1 MKLILKLKWIFVI
14 LIITSCKEQ
23 NTEKTVSRPIN
34 SEEIKNA
41 VKSADEIYVG
51 KEFYSGDE
59 LINYTVV
66 KSDEISKNDSLTYSI
81 YKSTNGNGYI
91 FSLEKFMSNQDQ
103 ELFKIIDLLPFK
115 NYDSQ
120 SNNIQVRNEK
130 SGYSVSFLDNGKVLK
145 KWEFESSN
153 KKISNF
159 WDGKYEGN
167 FLRMKEESADPRA
180 FAMIYVDIKNNSA
193 KFKLDS
199 YKEILDKNLLILESD
214 QQHIILYDK
223 EDRNSKF
230 IIKRKQNEFS
240 MTSNL
245 LDETTG
251 NIATYTLNKK

>member
-1 MKLILKLKWIFVI
+1 M
-14 LIITSCKEQ
+14 
-23 NTEKTVSRPIN
+23 
-34 SEEIKNA
+34 
-41 VKSADEIYVG
+41 
-51 KEFYSGDE
+51 
-59 LINYTVV
+59 
-66 KSDEISKNDSLTYSI
+66 
-81 YKSTNGNGYI
+81 
-91 FSLEKFMSNQDQ
+91 
-103 ELFKIIDLLPFK
+103 
-115 NYDSQ
+115 
-120 SNNIQVRNEK
+120 
-130 SGYSVSFLDNGKVLK
+130 LK

-180 FAMIYVDIKNNSA
+180 FAMIYVDIKNNIA